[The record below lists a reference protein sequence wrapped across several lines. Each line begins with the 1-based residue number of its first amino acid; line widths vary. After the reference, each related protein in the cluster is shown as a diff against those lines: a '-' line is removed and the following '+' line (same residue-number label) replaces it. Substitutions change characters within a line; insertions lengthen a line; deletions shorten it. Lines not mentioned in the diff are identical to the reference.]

1 MTVVTVTCILLTY
14 GIVYGDVSLESN
26 SYGHEDGCAHG
37 DTLQWVEQ
45 VGKDD
50 DVELV
55 VNVEATPETL
65 QHRTEQVPR
74 VDAKQA
80 YQQQVKRVAHII
92 PAMRNLTMFN
102 LVCSG

>member
-1 MTVVTVTCILLTY
+1 MYIALTY
-14 GIVYGDVSLESN
+14 GIVNSDVSLESN
-26 SYGHEDGCAHG
+26 SDGHEDGCAHG

-55 VNVEATPETL
+55 VDVEATPETL
-65 QHRTEQVPR
+65 QHRTQQVPR

-92 PAMRNLTMFN
+92 PVMRNLTMFN